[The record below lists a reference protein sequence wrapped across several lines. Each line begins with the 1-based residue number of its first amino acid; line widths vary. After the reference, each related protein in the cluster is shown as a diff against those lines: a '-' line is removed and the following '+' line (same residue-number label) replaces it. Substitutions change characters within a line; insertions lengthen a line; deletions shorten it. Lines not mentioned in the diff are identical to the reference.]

1 MIQLRNYSQLTP
13 IVSGYELDDQFSVVV
28 PIARTNIVS
37 NPSFET
43 NTASWTAIGGS
54 IARTTTQQYHGAFSL
69 AITPTAA
76 TTDGARFDTVSLT
89 AGQLYAYSAKV
100 LGQAG
105 RSYKLAIETTGAV
118 ELTSVVFT
126 ATGRWQWI
134 VGYYAEVS
142 TTTRRLTV
150 RKDGGTDVLLF
161 YLDGAQVEA
170 INAGET
176 ASTFI
181 DGSQQGLVPN
191 QQPPAY
197 FWNGTPHASTSARS
211 GLTRAGGMVI
221 PFKQFGF
228 LLAAIIGLGLAPPQN
243 VATEYARID
252 GGYDDYTRKPTRQF
266 TLSGQFQG
274 DVDYLSLRQRR
285 GGLSRLLDRDLVAQD
300 QRLVLLRNVVDACG
314 EIVSST
320 CRVLG
325 KYQGG
330 LEGNTDNHVASVAPI
345 TFTQYLGVVLSDG
358 ESGGTLG
365 VQTSVPNTASVAER
379 LPNGTWRAIA
389 STFNNAV
396 NALLYTSNS
405 RLVIGGAFTAPQTRV
420 ASWDG
425 TTLSAMGAGLGTAV
439 QTLVES
445 PDGTVYAGLDT
456 TVTIGGV
463 TGSVVQFTAGAWAVV
478 GATGTMTDNVQQ
490 MVWAK
495 NGNLYAVGNSTISRA
510 TLARW
515 NGTAWSNLFTHSAGS
530 TFFSVVEGFDGLYI
544 GGVFT
549 NLNADANQ
557 DGIVKYSITGAAF
570 SAMSTGL
577 AGGGIDNEGLAVG
590 NDGRI
595 YLTGSFT
602 SAGGI
607 TANHAAVWNGVTF
620 ASLGSGLTAMTAGV
634 MRTLPNGTILT
645 GGDFSTAN
653 GITFPDP
660 LAIWTGG
667 AWIPL
672 DANLPTGSGIAIPV
686 LSIDTAID
694 GRLAVGYNDAGS
706 STSAATTTITNPG
719 TARSYPTLTL
729 TGPTSGSSRIW
740 QCVNITTN
748 KAIYF
753 NYTMLPGEVATLIFT
768 PDNLSFTSTFAG
780 NISSTIMAGSNTAEF
795 YLQPGANIISF
806 FSADTTVTAV
816 LFFRPA
822 YVSLDDIP

>member
-1 MIQLRNYSQLTP
+1 M
-13 IVSGYELDDQFSVVV
+13 
-28 PIARTNIVS
+28 
-37 NPSFET
+37 
-43 NTASWTAIGGS
+43 AS
-54 IARTTTQQYHGAFSL
+54 
-69 AITPTAA
+69 
-76 TTDGARFDTVSLT
+76 
-89 AGQLYAYSAKV
+89 
-100 LGQAG
+100 
-105 RSYKLAIETTGAV
+105 
-118 ELTSVVFT
+118 
-126 ATGRWQWI
+126 GRWQWI
-134 VGYYAEVS
+134 VGYYAETS

-150 RKDGGTDVLLF
+150 RKAGGTDVLLF
-161 YLDGAQVEA
+161 YIDGAQVEA
-170 INAGET
+170 IAAGELV
-176 ASTFI
+176 STYI

-221 PFKQFGF
+221 PFKNFGF
-228 LLAAIIGLGLAPPQN
+228 LLSAIIGLGLAPPQN

-266 TLSGQFQG
+266 TIQG
-274 DVDYLSLRQRR
+274 NFEAQDYLSLRQQR

-300 QRLVLLRNVVDACG
+300 QRIVLLRHVADECGNV
-314 EIVSST
+314 ISST
-320 CRVLG
+320 CQLLG
-325 KYQGG
+325 KYQDG
-330 LEGNTDNHVASVAPI
+330 LGGNTDNHIASVAPI

-358 ESGGTLG
+358 ESGGALG
-365 VQTSVPNTASVAER
+365 VQTSVPNTASIAER

-389 STFNNAV
+389 STFNNSV
-396 NALLYTSNS
+396 FALLYTSNS
-405 RLVIGGAFTAPQTRV
+405 RLVIAGSFTTPQTRV

-425 TTLSAMGAGLGTAV
+425 ITLSAMGAGLGTGV
-439 QTLVES
+439 QSVQALVEA
-445 PDGTVYAGLDT
+445 PDGTVYAGLDS

-490 MVWAK
+490 MVWAR
-495 NGNLYAVGNSTISRA
+495 NGNLYAVGNSTIARA

-515 NGTAWSNLFTHSAGS
+515 NGTAWSNLFTHTAGS

-544 GGVFT
+544 GGTFT

-557 DGIVKYSITGAAF
+557 DGIVKYSITGAVF

-577 AGGGIDNEGLAVG
+577 SGGGIENEGLAVG
-590 NDGRI
+590 ADGRI
-595 YLTGSFT
+595 YLAGSFT
-602 SAGGI
+602 TAGGI
-607 TANHAAVWNGVTF
+607 AINHAAVWNGVTF
-620 ASLGSGLTAMTAGV
+620 ASLGTGLTSMTSGL

-645 GGDFSTAN
+645 GGDFTAAN

-660 LAIWTGG
+660 LAIWNGG
-667 AWIPL
+667 TWIPL
-672 DANLPTGSGIAIPV
+672 DANLPTQPGIPV

-694 GRLAVGYNDAGS
+694 GRLAVGYNDTGS
-706 STSAATTTITNPG
+706 STSAATTIITNPG

-780 NISSTIMAGSNTAEF
+780 NISSTIIPGSNVAEF